1 MRRARVRVHAR
12 GRGRESSSRQRNL
25 GINPVQLQIAA
36 DTNRASLQISIQEQ
50 TKRATEIDQSPW

>member
-12 GRGRESSSRQRNL
+12 GCVESASSRQRNL